1 MYTILAEC
9 PLFRGLRLEQIEM
22 LLSDTQNF
30 DVTEYKDADI
40 IARRET
46 AYSGL
51 MIILEGAAQGVMI
64 DASHSNIH
72 IDALEAPSL
81 IAPAFLF
88 GGYNRL
94 PIDVVAKGDVKI
106 MTLHRGFLFELMQSN
121 MLIMSNF
128 IDIISDRANVWSKK
142 IYYLSFRSLR
152 EKLAKYL
159 IENSSEANPVCDM
172 PDAGAIAQYFDS
184 TRSALITVVQ
194 DMEQKNLVSLESDYI
209 VVLDRAALESMTDS
223 DISLIK

>member
-194 DMEQKNLVSLESDYI
+194 DMEQKNLVSLESDSI

>member
-1 MYTILAEC
+1 MYTILTEC

-194 DMEQKNLVSLESDYI
+194 DMEQKNLVSLESDSI